1 MSLQQ
6 TTILGSRE
14 LISYVS
20 PKGTFALVKER
31 CETPVQK
38 YILEERV
45 RQLETLTS
53 LGNRDSATQIEEC
66 LSAILLHTDGEFF
79 SRHATLLLES
89 CIFYFRI
96 GKTQQGIAFATSIGK
111 YAEQFDDTHSQ
122 RRIHNI
128 LGVQYTDVA
137 DFPRAMQSL
146 QSALMLAK
154 RIGDLTV
161 IAACLANVM
170 NLMQEMGHYRQALAM
185 AESVFRLDSDSANA
199 RLVKLQCSAN
209 GLFAAHRLGDD
220 VAAARFLKE
229 GEKHLPYVTNSL
241 ARAFFEKDRAT
252 YLIERGQVELATK
265 LIAMALQSPTSER
278 NPRVEALLQISIGL
292 CKWAGEDKE
301 SGRDLL
307 KQMHCETKESRLYHH
322 FVLQALVKAFG
333 DASTS
338 EEVAAGLGYAKE
350 LVEFTTSVKRA
361 KFYRQLSKRTA
372 DNCNSSQDRSAE
384 ATEVDS
390 FTTMRDWLSA
400 THVDDTS
407 EPIDDRGELAKH
419 EELTA
424 IHEDMAKLRA
434 ATLRREIRT
443 DAVDTAENWAI
454 AAELFDDETGQH
466 CYRVGHL
473 AGMLAR
479 EIGMNDTFCVQVEHA
494 ARLHDIGKI
503 AVNEVI
509 LLKPGPLDAAEM
521 AAMRLHTEVGG
532 QMLAGS
538 DDPTLKMAAEIA
550 RYHHEWWNG
559 GGYPKRLVGREIP
572 ISARVC
578 AFADVYDALTHARA
592 YKTAWTHERALEE
605 ILRLRG
611 VQFDP
616 DLMDPFVK
624 VLDRY
629 LADLD
634 ANAIPGFADMDSNA
648 LISSRRK
655 LMETIAA
662 GNK

>member
-1 MSLQQ
+1 MYV
-6 TTILGSRE
+6 
-14 LISYVS
+14 IS
-20 PKGTFALVKER
+20 
-31 CETPVQK
+31 
-38 YILEERV
+38 
-45 RQLETLTS
+45 
-53 LGNRDSATQIEEC
+53 
-66 LSAILLHTDGEFF
+66 
-79 SRHATLLLES
+79 
-89 CIFYFRI
+89 
-96 GKTQQGIAFATSIGK
+96 
-111 YAEQFDDTHSQ
+111 
-122 RRIHNI
+122 
-128 LGVQYTDVA
+128 
-137 DFPRAMQSL
+137 
-146 QSALMLAK
+146 
-154 RIGDLTV
+154 
-161 IAACLANVM
+161 
-170 NLMQEMGHYRQALAM
+170 
-185 AESVFRLDSDSANA
+185 
-199 RLVKLQCSAN
+199 
-209 GLFAAHRLGDD
+209 
-220 VAAARFLKE
+220 
-229 GEKHLPYVTNSL
+229 
-241 ARAFFEKDRAT
+241 
-252 YLIERGQVELATK
+252 
-265 LIAMALQSPTSER
+265 
-278 NPRVEALLQISIGL
+278 
-292 CKWAGEDKE
+292 
-301 SGRDLL
+301 
-307 KQMHCETKESRLYHH
+307 KESRLYHH
-322 FVLQALVKAFG
+322 LVLQALIKAFSDG
-333 DASTS
+333 GTA
-338 EEVAAGLGYAKE
+338 EEAAAGLRYARE
-350 LVEFTTSVKRA
+350 LVEYTTSVKRA
-361 KFYRQLSKRTA
+361 KFYRQLKKRPLGRVEL
-372 DNCNSSQDRSAE
+372 QE
-384 ATEVDS
+384 KGFEVTENDP
-390 FTTMRDWLSA
+390 FTTMRDWLSS
-400 THVDDTS
+400 THVDDDN
-407 EPIDDRGELAKH
+407 EPSDGRRELAKH

-434 ATLRREIRT
+434 ASLRREIRT

-479 EIGMNDTFCVQVEHA
+479 EIGMTDTFCVQVEHA

-550 RYHHEWWNG
+550 RSHHEWWNG
-559 GGYPKRLVGREIP
+559 GGYPKRLSGREIP
-572 ISARVC
+572 MSARVC

-592 YKTAWTHERALEE
+592 YKIAWTHERALDE

-616 DLMDPFVK
+616 ELMDPFVK